1 MNRKGWLIPI
11 LVFIFSFSILFFYQK
26 SQEAVSL
33 ANPTE
38 LAPTIWSKSSS
49 DISKIV
55 YSIGPKK
62 IEASR
67 ENDNWFLSN
76 FNNKQADS
84 LYIYTVMNEVLQP
97 TFEEVITVS
106 PEDLTSYGIDE
117 NSPTLSLYD
126 NEANE
131 YTLVQGSPIDDT
143 LSYVYVPLSNTV
155 YSMKN
160 NAITN
165 LSINE
170 VDWLNKQLLTFNVSD
185 VEKISFSY
193 KTLTGTLLPSVVNDE
208 IVFSSDN
215 INAQLVSE
223 FVNFLQCSK
232 IQQFITVQA
241 TDHVLDVYGF
251 NAPSLECSIAL
262 KSGDVLSLKIGNI
275 KKDENICYAMVN
287 NNHTIVAIPYFDFS
301 QFDTLFAELEENNAL
316 HLG

>member
-26 SQEAVSL
+26 SQEVVSL
-33 ANPTE
+33 ANPTD
-38 LAPTIWSKSSS
+38 LTPIIWSKSSS
-49 DISKIV
+49 DIAKIV

-67 ENDNWFLSN
+67 ESDNWFLSN

-84 LYIYTVMNEVLQP
+84 LYIYTVMNEILQP
-97 TFEEVITVS
+97 KFEEVIAVS
-106 PEDLTSYGIDE
+106 PEDLISYGIDE

-126 NEANE
+126 YEGNE
-131 YTLVQGSPIDDT
+131 YTLVQGSPIDDA
-143 LSYVYVPLSNTV
+143 LSYVYAPLSNTV

-160 NAITN
+160 NVITT

-170 VDWLNKQLLTFNVSD
+170 IDWLNKQLLTFNVND

-193 KTLTGTLLPSVVNDE
+193 KALTGTLLPTVVDGE
-208 IVFSSDN
+208 VTFSSDN
-215 INAQLVSE
+215 INAQLVNE
-223 FVNFLQCSK
+223 FISFLQSSK

-241 TDHVLDVYGF
+241 ADHVLDVYGF
-251 NAPSLECSIAL
+251 NSPALECSIAL
-262 KSGDVLSLKIGNI
+262 KSGEMLSLKIGNI

-301 QFDTLFAELEENNAL
+301 QFDTLFAELAENNAL
-316 HLG
+316 RLG